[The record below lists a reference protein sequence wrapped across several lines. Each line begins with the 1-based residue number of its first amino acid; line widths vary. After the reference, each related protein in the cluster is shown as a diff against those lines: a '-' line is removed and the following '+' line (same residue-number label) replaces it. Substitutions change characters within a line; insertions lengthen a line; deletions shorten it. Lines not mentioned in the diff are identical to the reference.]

1 MSIDNFWNW
10 IEQTHMVP
18 VLWHR
23 TNLDWKRHLFIVIQM
38 ESLHL
43 FSLFSNKMHLLFKLA
58 VLLKTEFFGAIKFGF
73 IFLSDERAQS
83 PFSDCHWVMLF
94 LMAFFFFEYRLS
106 NFIFTFLMNNCQIV
120 KKWIHIY
127 YKMFWSLSKG
137 TPLNGISN
145 PWQQALVGLGHC
157 FGFVHC
163 NNQFYQRLAL
173 ITMKR
178 ISNNSV
184 Q

>member
-38 ESLHL
+38 ESMHL
-43 FSLFSNKMHLLFKLA
+43 FSLFSNKLHLLFKLA
-58 VLLKTEFFGAIKFGF
+58 VLLKTEFLGAIKFGF
-73 IFLSDERAQS
+73 IFLSDERARS
-83 PFSDCHWVMLF
+83 SFFWLPLSHAVFDGV
-94 LMAFFFFEYRLS
+94 FFFFEYRLS
-106 NFIFTFLMNNCQIV
+106 NFMFTFLMNNCQIV

-127 YKMFWSLSKG
+127 YKMFRSLSKG

-157 FGFVHC
+157 FGSVH
-163 NNQFYQRLAL
+163 
-173 ITMKR
+173 
-178 ISNNSV
+178 S
-184 Q
+184 

>member
-23 TNLDWKRHLFIVIQM
+23 TNLDRKQHLFIVIQM
-38 ESLHL
+38 ESMHL
-43 FSLFSNKMHLLFKLA
+43 FLLFSNKLHLLFKLA
-58 VLLKTEFFGAIKFGF
+58 VVLKTEFFGAIKFGF
-73 IFLSDERAQS
+73 IFLSDERARS
-83 PFSDCHWVMLF
+83 FFSDCHWVMLF
-94 LMAFFFFEYRLS
+94 LMAFFSSLNTVYQTLY
-106 NFIFTFLMNNCQIV
+106 FTFLMNNCQIV

-127 YKMFWSLSKG
+127 HKMFRSLSKG

-157 FGFVHC
+157 FGSVH
-163 NNQFYQRLAL
+163 
-173 ITMKR
+173 
-178 ISNNSV
+178 S
-184 Q
+184 

>member
-38 ESLHL
+38 ESMHL
-43 FSLFSNKMHLLFKLA
+43 FLLFSNKLHLLFKLA
-58 VLLKTEFFGAIKFGF
+58 VLLKTEFFWGAIKFGF
-73 IFLSDERAQS
+73 IFLSDERAR
-83 PFSDCHWVMLF
+83 PFFTDCHWVMLF

-106 NFIFTFLMNNCQIV
+106 NFIFIFLMNNCQIV

-127 YKMFWSLSKG
+127 YKMFRSLSKG

-157 FGFVHC
+157 FGFVH
-163 NNQFYQRLAL
+163 
-173 ITMKR
+173 
-178 ISNNSV
+178 S
-184 Q
+184 

>member
-23 TNLDWKRHLFIVIQM
+23 TNLTGSDIYL
-38 ESLHL
+38 
-43 FSLFSNKMHLLFKLA
+43 LLFKWNRCTCFYCFQTNCICFLN
-58 VLLKTEFFGAIKFGF
+58 LQWCLKLSFFWAIKFGF
-73 IFLSDERAQS
+73 IFLSDERARS
-83 PFSDCHWVMLF
+83 FFFWLPLSHAVFDGV
-94 LMAFFFFEYRLS
+94 FFFFEYRLS

-120 KKWIHIY
+120 KKYIHIY
-127 YKMFWSLSKG
+127 YKMFRSLSKG

-157 FGFVHC
+157 FDFVH
-163 NNQFYQRLAL
+163 
-173 ITMKR
+173 
-178 ISNNSV
+178 S
-184 Q
+184 

>member
-58 VLLKTEFFGAIKFGF
+58 VLLKTEFFLGNEIWIYLLIWWKST
-73 IFLSDERAQS
+73 IFFYWLPLSHAVFDG
-83 PFSDCHWVMLF
+83 V
-94 LMAFFFFEYRLS
+94 FFFFEYRLS

-127 YKMFWSLSKG
+127 YKMFRSLSKG

-157 FGFVHC
+157 FGFVH
-163 NNQFYQRLAL
+163 
-173 ITMKR
+173 
-178 ISNNSV
+178 S
-184 Q
+184 

>member
-23 TNLDWKRHLFIVIQM
+23 TNLDWKRHLFIVIQILM
-38 ESLHL
+38 ESMHL
-43 FSLFSNKMHLLFKLA
+43 FLLFSNKLHLLFKLA
-58 VLLKTEFFGAIKFGF
+58 VLLKTEFFWGNKIWIYLLIWWKST
-73 IFLSDERAQS
+73 IFFFWLPGIESCCFWWR
-83 PFSDCHWVMLF
+83 
-94 LMAFFFFEYRLS
+94 FFFFEYRLS

-127 YKMFWSLSKG
+127 YKMFRSLSKG

-157 FGFVHC
+157 FGFVH
-163 NNQFYQRLAL
+163 
-173 ITMKR
+173 
-178 ISNNSV
+178 S
-184 Q
+184 